1 MNIDDNIIENDI
13 MFHMDRLF
21 FPHHFTSYGRQETIP
36 NITLEDV
43 LLLSQYRTYN
53 ISIADGTVLVELLNN
68 IGPDSRY
75 HPHSSQRQQRGRR
88 RPSADAD
95 ADPDPSSLERL
106 NCVSLEFS
114 NNEET
119 KLKNE
124 KNRIVSLTINI
135 SGGRRNN
142 HHTNSTPTIVVPLIV
157 RKFDMLEE
165 LHIFD
170 YKSIQPQ
177 PQKAQAQTRS
187 SNSAAAAAA
196 DDDDDADDA
205 ILQVRNVKRLFITRF
220 DARSRQPPRVIGADA
235 APPPAATPPPAAAAA
250 TPSPAATAAAA
261 GNEDGT
267 DNGPSSSIVKISDS
281 TTMDVLSATEE
292 PHILEIFPNLEVLS
306 FRQCSNVIEDI
317 LKYDLSETRCRNLKH
332 YPTERM
338 KSLTRLEFKY
348 CNMKHIF
355 SSSSLM
361 TECALRTNL
370 TYLGLEYCSLTED
383 HLEFFLFDMLHQY
396 PNLITANFAANEIKT
411 LRFISQRLRSESKKH
426 KKDAIIAAAVATCTA
441 AAKTNKQIITKN
453 TNTKFRRLILKD
465 NPFAI
470 RSMLVPSSKT
480 FLGLLKKYKCLSD
493 FGVYDLS
500 PEVDKLRRTNHVEN
514 VLSSGV
520 PLGLIPV
527 ILQETSDNSDV
538 YAFLRYSPLLQ
549 LIITP
554 NR

>member
-1 MNIDDNIIENDI
+1 MNIDDNIIENDV

-21 FPHHFTSYGRQETIP
+21 FLRHFTSYGRQETIP
-36 NITLEDV
+36 NISLEDV
-43 LLLSQYRTYN
+43 LLLSQYRKYN
-53 ISIADGTVLVELLNN
+53 ISIADGTVLVKLLNN

-75 HPHSSQRQQRGRR
+75 HPHSSQQQQRGRR

-95 ADPDPSSLERL
+95 PSSLERL
-106 NCVSLEFS
+106 DRVSLEFS

-135 SGGRRNN
+135 AGGRRNN

-157 RKFDMLEE
+157 RKLDMLED
-165 LHIFD
+165 LRIFD

-187 SNSAAAAAA
+187 SNSAAAAAVA
-196 DDDDDADDA
+196 AADDDDADDA
-205 ILQVRNVKRLFITRF
+205 ILQIRNVKRLFITRF

-235 APPPAATPPPAAAAA
+235 AATPAAAATT

-267 DNGPSSSIVKISDS
+267 DNGPSSSIVQISDS

-441 AAKTNKQIITKN
+441 AATTNKQKITKN

>member
-177 PQKAQAQTRS
+177 PKKAQAQTRS
-187 SNSAAAAAA
+187 LNSAATAAAA

-235 APPPAATPPPAAAAA
+235 AATPAAAAA
-250 TPSPAATAAAA
+250 TTTTPSPAATAAAA

-267 DNGPSSSIVKISDS
+267 DNGPSSSIVQISDS

-426 KKDAIIAAAVATCTA
+426 KKDAIIAAAVATCTTA
-441 AAKTNKQIITKN
+441 ATTNKQIITKN

>member
-177 PQKAQAQTRS
+177 PKKAQAQTRS
-187 SNSAAAAAA
+187 LNSAATAAAAA
-196 DDDDDADDA
+196 DDA
-205 ILQVRNVKRLFITRF
+205 ILQIRNVKRLFITRF

-267 DNGPSSSIVKISDS
+267 DNGPSSSIVQISDS

-426 KKDAIIAAAVATCTA
+426 KKDAIIAAAVATCTTA
-441 AAKTNKQIITKN
+441 ATTNKQIITKN

>member
-1 MNIDDNIIENDI
+1 MNIDDNIIENDV

-21 FPHHFTSYGRQETIP
+21 FLRHFTSYGRQETIP
-36 NITLEDV
+36 NISLEDV
-43 LLLSQYRTYN
+43 LLLSQYRKYN
-53 ISIADGTVLVELLNN
+53 ISIADGTVLVKLLNN

-75 HPHSSQRQQRGRR
+75 HPHSSQHQQRRRR

-95 ADPDPSSLERL
+95 PSSLERL
-106 NCVSLEFS
+106 DRVSLEFS

-135 SGGRRNN
+135 AGGRRNN

-157 RKFDMLEE
+157 RKLDMLEE

-187 SNSAAAAAA
+187 SNSAAAAAVA
-196 DDDDDADDA
+196 AADDDDADDA
-205 ILQVRNVKRLFITRF
+205 ILQIRNVKRLFITRF

-235 APPPAATPPPAAAAA
+235 AATPAAAATT

-267 DNGPSSSIVKISDS
+267 DNGPSSSIVQISDS

-441 AAKTNKQIITKN
+441 AATTNKQKITKN